1 MATTETSDIK
11 KNVRERYASVV
22 TESTSCCGSPAADAT
37 ACCGTAPED
46 ERSGLVGYSQEEL
59 NSLPEGANLGLGC
72 GNPLAFASIQEGDTV
87 LDLGSGG
94 GIDCFLA
101 AKQVG
106 DTGNVIGIDM
116 TPEMLERARANAEKG
131 GYTNVEFRLGEIEAL
146 PVADATVDLV
156 ISNCVIN
163 LSPEKDRVFRE
174 IFRVLKP
181 GGQFFVSDIVLS
193 KPLPEVVQRSV
204 AAYAGCVAGALMKED
219 YLQTITDAGF
229 SAPTVLSEDAFPI
242 SSFTADPTVK
252 ALVADAETI
261 PEEAIRDAQDAILS
275 IKIKGIKE
283 A

>member
-1 MATTETSDIK
+1 MATLEKSDVK

-59 NSLPEGANLGLGC
+59 DSLPEGANLGLGC
-72 GNPLAFASIQEGDTV
+72 GNPLAFSSIREGDTV
-87 LDLGSGG
+87 VDLGSGG

-106 DTGNVIGIDM
+106 ESGNVIGIDM

-181 GGQFFVSDIVLS
+181 GGQFFVSDIVLK
-193 KPLPEVVQRSV
+193 KPLPEVIQQSV
-204 AAYAGCVAGALMKED
+204 AAYAGCVAGALLKED

-229 SAPTVLSEDAFPI
+229 SEPTVLSEDVFPI

-261 PEEAIRDAQDAILS
+261 PEEAIQDAQDAILS

>member
-1 MATTETSDIK
+1 MATLEKSDVK

-59 NSLPEGANLGLGC
+59 DSLPEGANLGLGC
-72 GNPLAFASIQEGDTV
+72 GNPLAFSSIQEGDTV

-181 GGQFFVSDIVLS
+181 GGQFFVSDIVLK
-193 KPLPEVVQRSV
+193 KPLPEVIQQSV
-204 AAYAGCVAGALMKED
+204 AAYAGCVAGALLKED

-229 SAPTVLSEDAFPI
+229 SEPTVLSEDVFPI

-261 PEEAIRDAQDAILS
+261 PEEAIQDAQDAILS

>member
-1 MATTETSDIK
+1 MATIAKSEVK

-22 TESTSCCGSPAADAT
+22 TEGTSCCGSPAADST
-37 ACCGTAPED
+37 ACCGTAPEV
-46 ERSGLVGYSQEEL
+46 ERSETVGYSKEEL
-59 NSLPEGANLGLGC
+59 DSLPEGANLGLGC
-72 GNPLAFASIQEGDTV
+72 GNPLAFSSIREGDTV
-87 LDLGSGG
+87 VDLGSGG

-181 GGQFFVSDIVLS
+181 GGQFFVSDIVLK
-193 KPLPEVVQRSV
+193 KPLPEVVRQSV
-204 AAYAGCVAGALMKED
+204 AAYAGCVAGALLKED

-229 SAPTVLSEDAFPI
+229 SEPTVLSEDIFPI
-242 SSFTADPTVK
+242 SSFSADPTVK

-261 PEEAIRDAQDAILS
+261 PEEAIQDAQDAILS

>member
-1 MATTETSDIK
+1 MESSET
-11 KNVRERYASVV
+11 
-22 TESTSCCGSPAADAT
+22 
-37 ACCGTAPED
+37 
-46 ERSGLVGYSQEEL
+46 VGYSKEEL
-59 NSLPEGANLGLGC
+59 DSLPEGANLGLGC
-72 GNPLAFASIQEGDTV
+72 GNPLAFSSIREGDTV
-87 LDLGSGG
+87 VDLGSGG

-181 GGQFFVSDIVLS
+181 GGQFFVSDIVLK
-193 KPLPEVVQRSV
+193 KPLPEVVRQSV
-204 AAYAGCVAGALMKED
+204 AAYAGCVAGALLKED

-229 SAPTVLSEDAFPI
+229 SEPTVLSEDIFPI
-242 SSFTADPTVK
+242 SSFSADPTVK

-261 PEEAIRDAQDAILS
+261 PEEAIQDAQDAILS